1 MSIFVQNR
9 KHKKTRSWSKQ
20 ILKLVKKLV
29 SHNSGLVVGMW
40 WASKMIEHNQN
51 NVKNP
56 LKVPFW
62 NPLISLPSF
71 WYCSTGIINK
81 SFMPCANCKNECIGP
96 TPPKMAGIW
105 FCLMSANQSV
115 TKRVI
120 NLSKPKKQNKKYNLD
135 ARALAKAMS

>member
-1 MSIFVQNR
+1 M
-9 KHKKTRSWSKQ
+9 KK
-20 ILKLVKKLV
+20 VV
-29 SHNSGLVVGMW
+29 SQNSGWVVGMW
-40 WASKMIEHNQN
+40 WKSKMIEHNQN

-120 NLSKPKKQNKKYNLD
+120 NLSKPKKRTILIQEDLQKPIHTERVRLEKSNVPMDPHKIT
-135 ARALAKAMS
+135 

>member
-1 MSIFVQNR
+1 
-9 KHKKTRSWSKQ
+9 
-20 ILKLVKKLV
+20 
-29 SHNSGLVVGMW
+29 
-40 WASKMIEHNQN
+40 MIGHNQN

-81 SFMPCANCKNECIGP
+81 SFMPCASCKNECIGP

-120 NLSKPKKQNKKYNLD
+120 NLSKPKKRQKRQFRYKNARKKPIYTGRINTKSTVSVQYLIRENQCPQWIPD
-135 ARALAKAMS
+135 SRPMNHPSKIT